1 MGHRGI
7 TLLATEPSRASVEF
21 IFLYLLCRL
30 TLINQKYWFLTD
42 LLLGVVLMVCFRAA
56 TGMMLYAV
64 MLLLFNR
71 KLLITMTGL
80 MLLLVLYGGNLDFG
94 RFYKLILDLA
104 QLPLDDAFMLLMN
117 TSGNRVISIYASI
130 IYGFN
135 NFFGG
140 GIGNWKESSID
151 ALLLTGVDYTKLNY
165 FNAEWKEGS
174 LSFRMSGYFMNL
186 ILDVGYVGA
195 LIFFLSI
202 YQGVKPFL
210 ATDSIAFLVFIFFV
224 FNIMIVGSVGVPV
237 AWICTAIIL
246 RVIFM
251 RQEKLGE

>member
-1 MGHRGI
+1 MKG
-7 TLLATEPSRASVEF
+7 E
-21 IFLYLLCRL
+21 C
-30 TLINQKYWFLTD
+30 
-42 LLLGVVLMVCFRAA
+42 
-56 TGMMLYAV
+56 
-64 MLLLFNR
+64 
-71 KLLITMTGL
+71 
-80 MLLLVLYGGNLDFG
+80 GN
-94 RFYKLILDLA
+94 
-104 QLPLDDAFMLLMN
+104 
-117 TSGNRVISIYASI
+117 
-130 IYGFN
+130 
-135 NFFGG
+135 
-140 GIGNWKESSID
+140 
-151 ALLLTGVDYTKLNY
+151 
-165 FNAEWKEGS
+165 
-174 LSFRMSGYFMNL
+174 FMNL